1 MKLNI
6 NNEDF
11 EFYGDQKTSLLIFLR
26 DQLSMTGTKGV
37 CSEGFCGSCTVHI
50 DGKPALSC
58 LTPVGVLAEKKI
70 RTIEGVGSLDNL
82 NIVQKVFKAYD
93 VVQCGMCFPGI
104 VMTFTSFL
112 EENANP
118 TRQELKKAMVGNLC
132 RCTGYERIIDAL
144 MSIKEKME

>member
-58 LTPVGVLAEKKI
+58 LTPVWVLAEKKI

-82 NIVQKVFKAYD
+82 NIVQEAFKSYD

-144 MSIKEKME
+144 MSIKVKME

>member
-37 CSEGFCGSCTVHI
+37 CSEGLCSCTVHI
-50 DGKPALSC
+50 DGKPAVMPNSGRG
-58 LTPVGVLAEKKI
+58 TGRKKI